1 MTNNNTS
8 DPLAPIR
15 EANTNAPNFDLNNS
29 EILEHLT
36 KWQSLCSFNV
46 ISAKGDR
53 AEIEFITLPQDMDAF
68 AQDLYSF
75 CPDLVDQGTGCV
87 HEMVEMLEETGEEL
101 TDNIREMIE
110 GIDFTDEKYGVEILK
125 REIQKRKK
133 VILWWD

>member
-1 MTNNNTS
+1 
-8 DPLAPIR
+8 
-15 EANTNAPNFDLNNS
+15 
-29 EILEHLT
+29 
-36 KWQSLCSFNV
+36 
-46 ISAKGDR
+46 
-53 AEIEFITLPQDMDAF
+53 MDAF